1 MKLANLLLGLTLMIG
16 LNSVAQDDAEREC
29 KRMKFLAGEALK
41 VENYKEAAM
50 YYLKGEEICGGYDKN
65 DHTMS
70 DCYVIDGSQSPIGQ
84 MLESRRS
91 ASSLGKKKVK
101 NHPIA
106 AL

>member
-1 MKLANLLLGLTLMIG
+1 MVATGNPWKEAVKTEIID
-16 LNSVAQDDAEREC
+16 LNSYESKCNNLPDFPLSLRGSTGGYVSDSSP
-29 KRMKFLAGEALK
+29 L
-41 VENYKEAAM
+41 
-50 YYLKGEEICGGYDKN
+50 ICGGYDKN